1 VNQVK
6 VYFQL
11 MNSCFEVFSA
21 WDDEYDKLSALMR
34 DISKKKREEQMKL
47 TWRITPPHKKLQ
59 ARLEQMRK
67 FRRAHEQL
75 RTVIS
80 RVLRPA
86 ATKAIDMDKSTADLN
101 LEPAP
106 LDSADATAIEVRNAC
121 IIIIPTCSI
130 CRRSMSP
137 MKT

>member
-1 VNQVK
+1 MRMRFV
-6 VYFQL
+6 QL
-11 MNSCFEVFSA
+11 MNSCFDVFSA

-86 ATKAIDMDKSTADLN
+86 ASKSNDMEQSTADLS

-106 LDSADATAIEVRNAC
+106 LDSADANAIEVCYTNKK
-121 IIIIPTCSI
+121 
-130 CRRSMSP
+130 
-137 MKT
+137 KTVIV